1 MRGNNS
7 GFIGFVSMVLCC
19 ASVLEMSKLLGGA
32 ITVAGII
39 RQLLVL
45 VLIAIVLVAVAIV
58 YRTLRGSGAAYA
70 KGCAEYANRYYQKV
84 AAIKHL
90 WTQQKMTE

>member
-45 VLIAIVLVAVAIV
+45 IAIVLVAVAIV
-58 YRTLRGSGAAYA
+58 Y
-70 KGCAEYANRYYQKV
+70 
-84 AAIKHL
+84 
-90 WTQQKMTE
+90 

>member
-1 MRGNNS
+1 MRGDNS
-7 GFIGFVSMVLCC
+7 GFIRFISMALCC
-19 ASVLEMSKLLGGA
+19 ASVLVVSMLLGGA

-58 YRTLRGSGAAYA
+58 CRTLGRSRGTYT
-70 KGCAEYANRYYQKV
+70 KGCA
-84 AAIKHL
+84 
-90 WTQQKMTE
+90 